1 MGLKANI
8 NLDLDQLI
16 DILKSLSENEVE
28 VIESKLGHQSEEIL
42 SRLND
47 VQNKDFR
54 LLTKAEVFNEFN
66 LQFI

>member
-1 MGLKANI
+1 MDLKANI

-28 VIESKLGHQSEEIL
+28 VSELKPGHQLEEVL

-47 VQNKDFR
+47 VQKKDFK
-54 LLTKAEVFNEFN
+54 LLTKEEIFNEFN